1 MRLAAIDL
9 GSNSFRLEVGQVDG
23 ETLSTEIYL
32 KEGVRLA
39 AGLDANGC
47 LTEEIQEKAL
57 LVLARFRDHITGIP
71 LHQIRAVGTQTLR
84 SAKNAKEFLDRAQN
98 TLGCPIEILSGQE
111 EARLVFKGCSHSLPT
126 SEEIRLIVDIGG
138 ASTELVA
145 GKHYEATC
153 CESFHVGC
161 VNTTVEHFKNG
172 ELSPQAFESAYL
184 AAMAEFNEARWQYKK
199 HRWEKAYGSSGSME
213 ALCSLCNHT
222 QANSETFVTRNH
234 LIALKD
240 KLLEKG
246 FVDALDIP
254 GLPESR
260 KGVIAGGLAV
270 LLAVFDSLGIQEMYF
285 APGALRRGVLYALKE
300 RLNGFDLREKSL
312 RILLC
317 QTKTDSDR
325 ARRFAQ
331 NALYFYKQLES
342 EVSPILEQRL
352 YWAGMTSEIG
362 KVISPNRYHHHGAYL
377 LKNSHLP
384 GFSKTEQ
391 DWIADL
397 VLGHR
402 GRLYKVQSQLNNG
415 QWAHALLA
423 MRLTYLLSHECD
435 AQNFEKIQLKSFA
448 KKHWVVKI
456 KDSVWLSKHPL
467 TFFLLKNEVNV
478 WKALEYK
485 LELEIQ

>member
-9 GSNSFRLEVGQVDG
+9 GSNSFRLEIGHVNG
-23 ETLSTEIYL
+23 EVISTEIYL

-47 LTEEIQEKAL
+47 LTEDIQEKAL
-57 LVLARFRDHITGIP
+57 LALARFRDHLAGIP

-84 SAKNAKEFLDRAQN
+84 TAKNANEFLDKAQN

-111 EARLVFKGCSHSLPT
+111 EARLVFKGCSHSLPE

-172 ELSPQAFESAYL
+172 ELTPEAFESAYL
-184 AAMAEFNEARWQYKK
+184 TAMAEFNEARWQYKK

-222 QANSETFVTRNH
+222 QANSGTFVTRDH

-240 KLLEKG
+240 ILLDTG
-246 FVDALDIP
+246 LVSALDIP

-270 LLAVFDSLGIQEMYF
+270 LLAVFDALGIQEMYF

-300 RLNGFDLREKSL
+300 RLNGFDLREKTL
-312 RILLC
+312 RILLN
-317 QTKTDSDR
+317 QTKTDTER
-325 ARRFAQ
+325 ARTFAQ
-331 NALYFYKQLES
+331 KALRFYQQLENQ
-342 EVSPILEQRL
+342 ENPAHKQRL
-352 YWAGMTSEIG
+352 YWAGMTNEIG

-402 GRLYKVQSQLNNG
+402 GRLHKVQSQLENNH
-415 QWAHALLA
+415 WAHALLA
-423 MRLTYLLSHECD
+423 MRLTHLLSHED
-435 AQNFEKIQLKSFA
+435 EAMIFEKIQLKCIA
-448 KKHWVVKI
+448 KKHWLIKI
-456 KDSVWLSKHPL
+456 TDSVWLNKHPL
-467 TFFLLKNEVNV
+467 TFFLLKKEVNA

-485 LELEIQ
+485 LELEIR

>member
-9 GSNSFRLEVGQVDG
+9 GSNSFRLEIGHVKG
-23 ETLSTEIYL
+23 EVISTEIYL

-47 LTEEIQEKAL
+47 LTEDIQEKAL
-57 LVLARFRDHITGIP
+57 LALARFRDHLAGIP
-71 LHQIRAVGTQTLR
+71 LRQIRAVGTQTLR
-84 SAKNAKEFLDRAQN
+84 TAKNASDFLEKAQS

-111 EARLVFKGCSHSLPT
+111 EARLVFKGCSRSLPE
-126 SEEIRLIVDIGG
+126 SNEVRLIVDIGG

-145 GKHYEATC
+145 GKHFEASC

-161 VNTTVEHFKNG
+161 VNTTVEYFKSG
-172 ELSPQAFESAYL
+172 EITPETFESAYL
-184 AAMAEFNEARWQYKK
+184 ASMAEFNEARWQYRK

-222 QANSETFVTRNH
+222 QANSETFVTRDH
-234 LIALKD
+234 LISLKD

-246 FVDALDIP
+246 LVCALDIP

-270 LLAVFDSLGIQEMYF
+270 LLAVFDALGIQEMYF

-300 RLNGFDLREKSL
+300 RLNGFDLREKTL
-312 RILLC
+312 RILLS
-317 QTKTDSDR
+317 QTKTDSKR
-325 ARRFAQ
+325 AHSFAQ
-331 NALYFYKQLES
+331 KALHFYQQLEN
-342 EVSPILEQRL
+342 EDNPTHKQRL
-352 YWAGMTSEIG
+352 YWAGMASEIG

-384 GFSKTEQ
+384 DFSKTEQ

-402 GRLYKVQSQLNNG
+402 GRLYKVQSQLNDEH
-415 QWAHALLA
+415 WAHALLS
-423 MRLTYLLSHECD
+423 MRLTYLLSHEDD
-435 AQNFEKIQLKSFA
+435 AMNFEKIQIKCIA
-448 KKHWVVKI
+448 KKHWVIKI
-456 KDSVWLSKHPL
+456 NDSFWLSKHPL
-467 TFFLLKNEVNV
+467 TFFLLKKEVNA
-478 WKALEYK
+478 WKALEYE
-485 LELEIQ
+485 LELEIR